1 MILDHLAV
9 AGESLADAVAHVE
22 DALGVR
28 MGAGGQHA
36 RYGTHNRLIGLDD
49 GLYLEAIAIDP
60 DATPPTYS
68 RWFDLDRFTGAAR
81 LANWICRTSNLQ
93 AALDGIAQDAGVPVK
108 MERGDLRWLMAVPET
123 GILPMQGA
131 FPAVL
136 QWQVPIPPGERLA
149 SSGCRLVH
157 LDVAHPE
164 ASSLAASLGLQD
176 TRVRFV
182 AGAFALQ
189 ATFDTPHGRRVLS

>member
-1 MILDHLAV
+1 VILDHLAV

-60 DATPPTYS
+60 DATPPTYP

-81 LANWICRTSNLQ
+81 LANWICRTSDLKTV
-93 AALDGIAQDAGVPVK
+93 LDGIAQNAGVPVA

-123 GILPMQGA
+123 GILPMEGA

-136 QWQVPIPPGERLA
+136 QWQVPTPPGERLA

-164 ASSLAASLGLQD
+164 AHSLAEILGLRD
-176 TRVRFV
+176 PRVRFA
-182 AGAFALQ
+182 AGEFALQ
-189 ATFDTPHGRRVLS
+189 ATFETPHGRRVLS